1 MAVSVD
7 VPSLGNEVTASAREE
22 GSRLPLFLE
31 PANETLRTSA
41 EEASRWMA
49 EHAEAFDRVLADAGA
64 IVLRGF
70 PIRSTD
76 DFQLL
81 TRHLPPLEMGYA
93 GGNAPRAAVKGNVM
107 ESTRADPSL
116 LIYLHQEMAY
126 NPQYPSRI
134 AFLCNVASETG
145 GETIIAD
152 VREIEKRLPGELVAG
167 VKALGIRYIRNFRS
181 ADRSTGNKIM
191 DDFHNSWTGA
201 FKTEDKHEVE
211 EICAA
216 RGVDYS
222 WQPDG
227 SLTLVSDLPG
237 FRTHPISGNEVWF
250 NQMHTMALKPPV
262 ITVEMDQAMED
273 FYSTS
278 DMTRPYTVQY
288 GDGSPIPLELLQAVY
303 ALFDELTVGFR
314 WQDGDVMFVDNLH
327 TAHGRNPFT
336 GARDVQVQV
345 FA

>member
-1 MAVSVD
+1 
-7 VPSLGNEVTASAREE
+7 
-22 GSRLPLFLE
+22 
-31 PANETLRTSA
+31 
-41 EEASRWMA
+41 
-49 EHAEAFDRVLADAGA
+49 
-64 IVLRGF
+64 
-70 PIRSTD
+70 
-76 DFQLL
+76 
-81 TRHLPPLEMGYA
+81 
-93 GGNAPRAAVKGNVM
+93 
-107 ESTRADPSL
+107 
-116 LIYLHQEMAY
+116 
-126 NPQYPSRI
+126 
-134 AFLCNVASETG
+134 
-145 GETIIAD
+145 
-152 VREIEKRLPGELVAG
+152 
-167 VKALGIRYIRNFRS
+167 
-181 ADRSTGNKIM
+181 M
-191 DDFHNSWTGA
+191 DDFHNAWTGA